1 MINEMIKPFKY
12 IFKSTLSTIPTIFKF
27 ITPLLI
33 LWVALHF
40 TTDSYIFLKKN
51 RIFEGLANDGKKCDK
66 RMPHEKEEYHNIQEG
81 YNGAVPKREG
91 LGYVSI
97 SNCNSCNS

>member
-1 MINEMIKPFKY
+1 MINEMLKPFKY

-51 RIFEGLANDGKKCDK
+51 RILEGLANDGKKCDK
-66 RMPHEKEEYHNIQEG
+66 RMPQEEEEEEFDNIQEG
-81 YNGAVPKREG
+81 YYGAVPKEKD
-91 LGYVSI
+91 
-97 SNCNSCNS
+97 

>member
-1 MINEMIKPFKY
+1 MGSITFYNR
-12 IFKSTLSTIPTIFKF
+12 F
-27 ITPLLI
+27 I
-33 LWVALHF
+33 
-40 TTDSYIFLKKN
+40 YKN